1 MGKRDR
7 SPVDSTS
14 RKHQRKEHSDDE
26 SDTEIKVS
34 NPISDDD
41 FYNKSSEFVV
51 WLKEKKGKY
60 LSDLSSKEARKY
72 FAKFVKKWNRCVVVL
87 VQLRNLLNPSLTPN
101 QIRNELSHKFYTGI
115 ASTDID
121 SNARSK
127 HKWNFKVTEAD
138 EQRLVEAKD
147 SVHSLT
153 ASALETEKKR
163 SFNQSIDQPSSSG
176 ANTVPVRGGSAG
188 RRTNIDEDMDD
199 EDRARYEKALRKK
212 DAKSYDSTR
221 QAALDELVPK
231 ATGREAQLEKRKAQ
245 NAFHKQE
252 RDYDVSLNDSDLMG
266 GGDSFAA
273 HLARE
278 RARKERYEER
288 KSGSRNPKEELDS
301 RVQNYKQ
308 KEDAT
313 MAMLRDL
320 AKKHH
325 GGGGNH

>member
-72 FAKFVKKWNRCVVVL
+72 FAKFVKKWNRC
-87 VQLRNLLNPSLTPN
+87 
-101 QIRNELSHKFYTGI
+101 FYSGI

-163 SFNQSIDQPSSSG
+163 S
-176 ANTVPVRGGSAG
+176 GGSAG